1 MAGIG
6 FALRRLVERDDLTA
20 GLQGYGHAAV
30 VAAGPWLFTVLAL
43 AAFGF
48 AAGDVLEHQEL
59 SRVTAVMIYNFSF
72 SLVFSGP
79 IVMVLTRH
87 LADCLYA
94 RRVEEVPGA
103 LIGALVLLWGVQA
116 PVGTTFVIFVLDLSA
131 AERLLALIGF
141 LVTGGIWL
149 ACVFLTAL
157 KNFRS
162 ISFAFALG
170 MLVAFAAATY
180 LSRIY
185 GETGALAGLT
195 LGLAVIL
202 YVLFGCILAEYPY
215 GIRNPFGLVHAFR
228 KYWDLACI
236 GLFYNAA
243 IWVDK
248 WVMWLSSDGQTVA
261 RGLIT
266 NPSYDSSMF
275 LAYLTIVPALIL
287 FLVSIETRFFE
298 QYVAF
303 YRDIQNHATL
313 QKIRQNHNLILGT
326 LGEGTR
332 NIAIFQG
339 IICYLALLV
348 APGLIGLAK
357 GGIELVSMFRFGVL
371 GAFFHTL
378 LLFTMIVIAY
388 FDLRRIL
395 LCITFLFFTSNA
407 ILTIAFIP
415 LGVAWTGYGYFLASL
430 FSFAVA
436 CLAGIWCIKRL
447 PYMTFIA
454 NNPGLH

>member
-6 FALRRLVERDDLTA
+6 FALRTLVERDDLSA
-20 GLQGYGHAAV
+20 RLQGYGHAAI

-43 AAFGF
+43 AAFE
-48 AAGDVLEHQEL
+48 AATKGVLDREAL
-59 SRVTAVMIYNFSF
+59 SRVTALLIYNFSF

-87 LADCLYA
+87 LADLLYA
-94 RRVEEVPGA
+94 RQAEEVPGV
-103 LIGALVLLWGVQA
+103 LIGALILLWGIQA
-116 PVGTTFVIFVLDLSA
+116 PVGIAFVTLVLDLSA
-131 AERLLALIGF
+131 AESLLALLGF
-141 LVTGGIWL
+141 LVTGGVWL
-149 ACVFLTAL
+149 ACVFLSAL
-157 KNFRS
+157 KNYRA
-162 ISFAFALG
+162 ISLAFALG
-170 MLVAFAAATY
+170 MLVAFAAGTY
-180 LSRIY
+180 LSPRF
-185 GETGALAGLT
+185 GEAGALAGLT
-195 LGLAVIL
+195 LGLAVIFYIL
-202 YVLFGCILAEYPY
+202 LGCILAEYPY
-215 GIRNPFGLVHAFR
+215 GIRNPFGLLPSFR
-228 KYWDLACI
+228 KYWDLACV

-248 WVMWLSSDGQTVA
+248 WVMWLSPDGQSVA
-261 RGLIT
+261 PGLIT

-313 QKIRQNHNLILGT
+313 QRIRQNHKLILSV
-326 LGEGTR
+326 LGEGIR
-332 NIAIFQG
+332 NIAIVQG
-339 IICYLALLV
+339 IICYLAILV

-378 LLFTMIVIAY
+378 LLFAMIVIAY

-395 LCITFLFFTSNA
+395 LGVTCLFFASNA
-407 ILTIAFIP
+407 ILTLAFIP
-415 LGVAWTGYGYFLASL
+415 FGAPWTGYGYFLASL
-430 FSFAVA
+430 LSFAVA
-436 CLAGIWCIKRL
+436 CLAGIWCITRL

-454 NNPGLH
+454 NNRGLH

>member
-6 FALRRLVERDDLTA
+6 FALRTLVERDDLNA
-20 GLQGYGHAAV
+20 RLQGYGHAAI

-43 AAFGF
+43 AAFEF
-48 AAGDVLEHQEL
+48 ATRGVLERVEL
-59 SRVTAVMIYNFSF
+59 TRVTAVMIYNFSF
-72 SLVFSGP
+72 SLVVSGP

-94 RRVEEVPGA
+94 RKAEEIPGV
-103 LIGALVLLWGVQA
+103 LIGALTLLWGIQA
-116 PVGTTFVIFVLDLSA
+116 PLGIAFVVLVLDLSA
-131 AERLLALIGF
+131 ADRLLALVGF

-149 ACVFLTAL
+149 ACVFLSAL
-157 KNFRS
+157 KSFTS
-162 ISFAFALG
+162 ISLAFALG
-170 MLVAFAAATY
+170 MLCAFVAGAL
-180 LSRIY
+180 LSPIY
-185 GETGALAGLT
+185 DGAGALAGLT
-195 LGLAVIL
+195 IGLAVVFFFL
-202 YVLFGCILAEYPY
+202 LGCIVAEYPF
-215 GIRNPFGLVHAFR
+215 GIRNPFSLLQSFR

-248 WVMWLSSDGQTVA
+248 WVMWLSPDGQSAA

-266 NPSYDSSMF
+266 HPAYDSSMF
-275 LAYLTIVPALIL
+275 LAYLTIVPALVL

-298 QYVAF
+298 RYVAF

-313 QKIRQNHNLILGT
+313 KKIRHNHKLIMST
-326 LGEGTR
+326 LGEGIR
-332 NIAIFQG
+332 NITIIQG

-378 LLFTMIVIAY
+378 LLFAMIVLAY
-388 FDLRRIL
+388 FDLRRVL
-395 LCITFLFFTSNA
+395 LCVTFVFLGLNA
-407 ILTIAFIP
+407 TLTLAFLP
-415 LGVAWTGYGYFLASL
+415 FGAPWTGYGYFLASL
-430 FSFAVA
+430 ISFTMA
-436 CLAGIWCIKRL
+436 CLAGIWCVKRL

>member
-6 FALRRLVERDDLTA
+6 FALRTLVERDDLSA
-20 GLQGYGHAAV
+20 RLQGYGHAAV

-43 AAFGF
+43 AGF
-48 AAGDVLEHQEL
+48 EAATRGVLDREEL
-59 SRVTAVMIYNFSF
+59 SRVTALVIYNFSF

-94 RRVEEVPGA
+94 RQATEIPGV
-103 LIGALVLLWGVQA
+103 LIGALILLWGVQIPIGVA
-116 PVGTTFVIFVLDLSA
+116 FVVFILDLPA
-131 AERLLALIGF
+131 VDCLLTLIGF
-141 LVTGGIWL
+141 LITGGIWL

-157 KNFRS
+157 KDFRS
-162 ISFAFALG
+162 ISLAFALG
-170 MLVAFAAATY
+170 MVVAFVAGTY
-180 LSRIY
+180 LSLAY
-185 GETGALAGLT
+185 SDTGALAGLT
-195 LGLAVIL
+195 LGLAVIFYIL
-202 YVLFGCILAEYPY
+202 LGCILAEYPY
-215 GIRNPFGLVHAFR
+215 RIRNPFGFLSSFQ

-243 IWVDK
+243 IWIDK
-248 WVMWLSSDGQTVA
+248 WVMWLSPDGQFVA
-261 RGLIT
+261 RGLVT

-287 FLVSIETRFFE
+287 FLVSVETRFFE
-298 QYVAF
+298 RYVTF
-303 YRDIQNHATL
+303 YQDIQNHATL
-313 QKIRQNHNLILGT
+313 QKIRQNHRLILSAI
-326 LGEGTR
+326 GEGIR
-332 NIAIFQG
+332 NITIVQG
-339 IICYLALLV
+339 VICYLALLV

-357 GGIELVSMFRFGVL
+357 GGIELVSIFRFGAL

-395 LCITFLFFTSNA
+395 LGVTCLFFVSNA
-407 ILTIAFIP
+407 VLTLAFIP
-415 LGVAWTGYGYFLASL
+415 LGAPWTGYGYFLASL
-430 FSFAVA
+430 LTFVAA

-447 PYMTFIA
+447 PYMTFVA
-454 NNPGLH
+454 NNRGLH